1 MYIQMQFTLHF
12 LSSFP
17 HHSWVPLPSLSPSF
31 CVLLLLFINFLPQ
44 DILTFNLGLTGW
56 HFRDPIYS
64 PTQLCG
70 ALRIQSSENPFFFFF
85 PEWQYTGLDATK
97 AGFMAADCYII
108 IFKNNFLYF
117 FNGSPMLPTQNYF
130 KKFWVLFFFFKSVK
144 TCPKYSQRP
153 FLHLFL
159 VF

>member
-31 CVLLLLFINFLPQ
+31 CILLLLFINFLPQ

-130 KKFWVLFFFFKSVK
+130 KKFWVLFFFLNQWKHALSTHKGLSFICS
-144 TCPKYSQRP
+144 
-153 FLHLFL
+153 
-159 VF
+159 

>member
-31 CVLLLLFINFLPQ
+31 CILLLLFINFLPQ

-70 ALRIQSSENPFFFFF
+70 ALRIQSSENPFFSFF

-130 KKFWVLFFFFKSVK
+130 KKFWVLFFFFLNQWKHALSTHK
-144 TCPKYSQRP
+144 GLSFICS
-153 FLHLFL
+153 
-159 VF
+159 